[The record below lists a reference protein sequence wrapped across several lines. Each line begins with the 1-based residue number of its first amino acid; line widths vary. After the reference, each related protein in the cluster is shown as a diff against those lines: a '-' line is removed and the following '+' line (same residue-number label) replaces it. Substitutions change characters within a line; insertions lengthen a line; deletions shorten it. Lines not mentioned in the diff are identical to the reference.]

1 MLATAA
7 LKTGHVHLG
16 MFTRTV
22 TEEDKQPL
30 GIHDFE
36 NCSQIGSYVSLL
48 VSAHAWPML
57 VSFS

>member
-36 NCSQIGSYVSLL
+36 NCSQIGSYVS
-48 VSAHAWPML
+48 S
-57 VSFS
+57 